1 MAYSHGKSTAFQLDG
16 TAGTLTN
23 LGQYT
28 DSVEGLPG
36 EVELADVTTF
46 GNEGHRNIP
55 GLENASVSLSG
66 NFDPA
71 VQTLVGSTTQM
82 KAATRS
88 FEYGPAGGTT
98 GMPKLSGE
106 AWIQAFTIN
115 SGVSDKTTW
124 SMTLQV
130 DGVVTLGTYA

>member
-1 MAYSHGKSTAFQLDG
+1 MAFSHGKGTAFQLDN
-16 TAGTLTN
+16 TAGALTN
-23 LGQYT
+23 IGQYT
-28 DSVEGLPG
+28 DSVDGLPG
-36 EVELADVTTF
+36 EIELADVTTF
-46 GNEGHRNIP
+46 GNEGHKNIP
-55 GLENASVSLSG
+55 GLENASVSLAG

-71 VQTLVGSTTQM
+71 VQTIVGTTAQM

-88 FEYGPAGGTT
+88 FEYGPAGSAST
-98 GMPKLSGE
+98 MPKLSGE

>member
-1 MAYSHGKSTAFQLDG
+1 MAFSHGKGTAFQLDG
-16 TAGTLTN
+16 TAGTLQN

-46 GNEGHRNIP
+46 GNEGHKSIP
-55 GLENASVSLSG
+55 GLENASVSLGG

-71 VQTLVGSTTQM
+71 VQTIVGSTTQM

-88 FEYGPAGGTT
+88 LEYGPAGSGS
-98 GMPKLSGE
+98 GMPKLTAE

-130 DGVVTLGTYA
+130 DGVVGLTTYA